1 MKKNIDAT
9 HYNGM
14 VVHLLTDIPLQYF
27 TNQNIFFLNS
37 KVIFLNFLN

>member
-14 VVHLLTDIPLQYF
+14 VVHLLTDIPLQ
-27 TNQNIFFLNS
+27 FFYKS
-37 KVIFLNFLN
+37 KHIFLKQ